1 MGEESTKKV
10 GPVFYWSV
18 GILAV
23 IILIGIISPSFLEST
38 TASIQAAISS
48 TLGWY
53 YLIIVT
59 LFVLICLYLII
70 SPYGKI
76 KLGKPDE
83 KPEYNYLTWFAL
95 LFSAGMGTGLLFWG
109 TAEPISHF
117 ALSSPTVEEGTNQAA
132 LESMRFVFFH
142 WGIHAWGIYAMVAI
156 SLAFFKFRREAPG
169 MISATL
175 SPIMNTKGST
185 GKVIDV
191 IAIVATVSGIAT
203 TLGFGA
209 AQMNGGLSYLW
220 GVPNT
225 FWVQLIIIL
234 IITVIFLI
242 SASTGI
248 NKGIRILSNSNM
260 ILALV
265 LLLFFMVFGST
276 IYSLNLFTDT
286 LGRYIQ
292 RLPEMSFRISPLNEE
307 NRTWINDWT
316 IFYWAWWMA
325 WSPYVGTF
333 IARVSRGRTIR
344 EFTIGVLLVPSLVG
358 FIWFAFL
365 GGTAIDFEM
374 SGVTNLAPLATEQML
389 FGVLE
394 AMPLSLITSVLAIVL
409 IAFFFI
415 TSGDSA
421 TFVLGMQSTNGTLN
435 PSTKIKFTWGIML
448 SAIAIVLL
456 YSGGLQA
463 LQNTMIIAALPFSI
477 IMILMAYSLIKA
489 LSQEKEEIEQSRA
502 KRRQRKEYRIQ
513 KQQINKEKRKEKR
526 EVNEQKKEEKR
537 NVSERKKQ
545 EKRDVK
551 KAIIE
556 DAPEERESPTKK
568 DD

>member
-23 IILIGIISPSFLEST
+23 IILIGIISPTFLEST